1 MKNERRK
8 RMTLLS
14 NNTNTNEYNE
24 FRNIMISAT
33 NISVYNFK
41 KWFMS
46 YKFNLHYMFN
56 FDFKSKV
63 QNNKCHM
70 KISDSL
76 TAKFS
81 TGLVLFLHV

>member
-33 NISVYNFK
+33 NIRNSIRN
-41 KWFMS
+41 
-46 YKFNLHYMFN
+46 
-56 FDFKSKV
+56 
-63 QNNKCHM
+63 
-70 KISDSL
+70 
-76 TAKFS
+76 
-81 TGLVLFLHV
+81 